1 MTSERRT
8 TSSTCV
14 AAGLSWLNMAS
25 VMVSNTLATNIA
37 GSAIADELFLSAGKR
52 GSKIPLKPANIL
64 YKYIHTDEIHVDV
77 NSATTPWRMPEIN
90 T

>member
-1 MTSERRT
+1 
-8 TSSTCV
+8 
-14 AAGLSWLNMAS
+14 MAS

>member
-1 MTSERRT
+1 MKDGRGNKCER
-8 TSSTCV
+8 
-14 AAGLSWLNMAS
+14 MI
-25 VMVSNTLATNIA
+25 LATNIA

-77 NSATTPWRMPEIN
+77 NSATTPWRMHRSVARIIEC
-90 T
+90 